1 MKDLLCNN
9 MLPSER
15 KTQKQTKIALG
26 SMWSQ
31 CGVGAVTKALGRC
44 WLAQGTL
51 VSRRKAWASS
61 YDEEG
66 LGCGISTGPLQ
77 ASGFPFADSAFWAA
91 VTICSLE
98 RGPQKNVPC
107 LEMTNSSSLAG
118 DRGWLLSGRHI
129 LRISPPR
136 TSGLSHHDDCHWHE
150 WMLFFAVFLCSAPS

>member
-15 KTQKQTKIALG
+15 KTEKQTKIALG
-26 SMWSQ
+26 FMWSQ

-66 LGCGISTGPLQ
+66 LGRGISTGPLQ

-107 LEMTNSSSLAG
+107 LEMTNSEPCW
-118 DRGWLLSGRHI
+118 R
-129 LRISPPR
+129 PR
-136 TSGLSHHDDCHWHE
+136 MAAERQAHPEDIP
-150 WMLFFAVFLCSAPS
+150 APSQWSESPWWLSLMGS